1 MTATGIASV
10 FSAEDE
16 RKNLQL
22 VYCTRTGMVA
32 RSTSRSNPQTRITT
46 KDTKYHEGFIPG
58 VWFSIVHLVTL
69 VVNGL
74 APSI

>member
-22 VYCTRTGMVA
+22 VYCTRKGMVA
-32 RSTSRSNPQTRITT
+32 RSNSRSNPQTRITT
-46 KDTKYHEGFIPG
+46 KD
-58 VWFSIVHLVTL
+58 
-69 VVNGL
+69 N
-74 APSI
+74 

>member
-1 MTATGIASV
+1 
-10 FSAEDE
+10 
-16 RKNLQL
+16 
-22 VYCTRTGMVA
+22 MVA
-32 RSTSRSNPQTRITT
+32 RQLRDPVPQTRITT

>member
-22 VYCTRTGMVA
+22 VYCTRKGMVA
-32 RSTSRSNPQTRITT
+32 RSTSRSSPQTRITT

>member
-22 VYCTRTGMVA
+22 VYCTRRGMVA
-32 RSTSRSNPQTRITT
+32 RSTSRSNPPTRITT
-46 KDTKYHEGFIPG
+46 KHTKYHEGFIPG

>member
-22 VYCTRTGMVA
+22 VYCTRKGMVGA
-32 RSTSRSNPQTRITT
+32 
-46 KDTKYHEGFIPG
+46 
-58 VWFSIVHLVTL
+58 
-69 VVNGL
+69 VNFAIQSANRNNHQGH
-74 APSI
+74 